1 MLKLHIMDHTGH
13 SMLEFTAEQKSEG
26 FAMLEKLLAE
36 GGKTL
41 ATRKTGE
48 SDYTVVKSPK
58 QVQDEA
64 LLIPQ
69 RQGG

>member
-1 MLKLHIMDHTGH
+1 MKVHIMDHTGH
-13 SMLEFTAEQKSEG
+13 STLEFTEDQKSEG
-26 FAMLEKLLAE
+26 FAMLERLLSE

-41 ATRKTGE
+41 ATRKAGE
-48 SDYTVVKSPK
+48 SDYTVVKNPS